1 MNPLMYTSRL
11 LIVVLSSLLVLPLN
25 AATYTLDDEQSRI
38 IGHNFVIYS
47 RIEDTLSDIA
57 RRFDLGYSE
66 LRRANPDVDP
76 WMPGAGRQ
84 IIIPARFILPEGPR
98 KGIVIN
104 TAEMR
109 LFYYPE
115 KQDDESQKVITHPIG
130 IGREG
135 WKTPLGKTRITTKR
149 ENPIWIPPESIRQ
162 EHEEMGDPLPKVVKA
177 GPDNPLGAHAMNF
190 SMPGYL
196 MHGTDKPYGVGL
208 RVSHGCIRLYPEDI
222 AALFERVAINTPV
235 EIVYQPVKA
244 ALQNDQLYLE
254 AHAPFNDMSERDEN
268 NMTPM
273 VEAILGAQ
281 DELISDQDWP
291 FAENLMRTA
300 HGMVYELRQES
311 VQLVDDVWFLHA
323 GVNRQAQDLILEVF
337 SAEGMD
343 DWFWPVA
350 SGADKEFLLGPFSDR
365 QSADAEAA
373 RLMREHAIQ
382 LWPAQLSESSH

>member
-1 MNPLMYTSRL
+1 MKPFKLFSRL
-11 LIVVLSSLLVLPLN
+11 LTTVVAGLIALPAT
-25 AATYTLDDEQSRI
+25 AATYTLQDDSRI
-38 IGHNFVIYS
+38 IGHNYVIYS

-76 WMPGAGRQ
+76 WMPGEGTE
-84 IIIPARFILPEGPR
+84 ITIPARFILPDAPREGM
-98 KGIVIN
+98 VIN

-109 LFYYPE
+109 LFYYPPAQAGE
-115 KQDDESQKVITHPIG
+115 PRKVITHPIG

-149 ENPIWIPPESIRQ
+149 ENPVWIPPESIRQ
-162 EHEEMGDPLPKVVKA
+162 EHEEKGDPLPKVVPA
-177 GPDNPLGAHAMNF
+177 GPENPLGAHAMNF
-190 SMPGYL
+190 AMPGYL

-222 AALFERVAINTPV
+222 ADLFEQVAISTPV

-244 ALQNDQLYLE
+244 AVQDEQLYLE
-254 AHAPFNDMSERDEN
+254 AHAPFNDMSERDAN

-281 DELISDQDWP
+281 DKLVSDQDWP
-291 FAENLMRTA
+291 YAENMMREA
-300 HGMVYELRQES
+300 HGMVQQLNQEGI
-311 VQLVDDVWFLHA
+311 QLAEDIWFLHA
-323 GVNRQAQDLILEVF
+323 GVNASARELMLEVL
-337 SAEGMD
+337 SEEGLG

-350 SGADKEFLLGPFSDR
+350 SGADSELLLGPFASR
-365 QSADAEAA
+365 QEVDEMAA
-373 RLMREHAIQ
+373 SMMREHAIG
-382 LWPAQLSESSH
+382 LWPAKLADSPL

>member
-1 MNPLMYTSRL
+1 MNHSINIYRL
-11 LIVVLSSLLVLPLN
+11 LIIVLAGLSVLPAT
-25 AATYTLDDEQSRI
+25 AATYVLHDDDRRV

-66 LRRANPDVDP
+66 LRRANPEVDP
-76 WMPGAGRQ
+76 WMPGEGRQ
-84 IIIPARFILPEGPR
+84 IIIPARFILPDAPREGM
-98 KGIVIN
+98 VIN

-109 LFYYPE
+109 LFYYPPTDAGE
-115 KQDDESQKVITHPIG
+115 PHKVTTHPIG

-149 ENPIWIPPESIRQ
+149 ENPVWIPPASIRQ
-162 EHEEMGDPLPKVVKA
+162 EHEEMGDPLPSVVPA

-244 ALQNDQLYLE
+244 VLQQNKLYLE
-254 AHAPFNDMSERDEN
+254 AHAPFNDMSERDAN

-273 VEAILGAQ
+273 VEAILNAQ
-281 DELISDQDWP
+281 DRLISDRDWP
-291 FAENLMRTA
+291 YAEKLMRDA
-300 HGMVYELRQES
+300 HGIVQELNQTS
-311 VQLVDDVWFLHA
+311 LQLVEDVWFLHA
-323 GVNRQAQDLILEVF
+323 GVNQDARELMLDVL
-337 SAEGMD
+337 SNEGLD
-343 DWFWPVA
+343 DWFWPLA
-350 SGADKEFLLGPFSDR
+350 NGADRELVLGPFSDR
-365 QSADAEAA
+365 QSANEMAA
-373 RLMREHAIQ
+373 RLMREHAVQ
-382 LWPAQLSESSH
+382 LWPAQLAASNM

>member
-11 LIVVLSSLLVLPLN
+11 LIVVLSSLLALPLN

-84 IIIPARFILPEGPR
+84 IIIPARFILPDGPR

-109 LFYYPE
+109 LFYYPP
-115 KQDDESQKVITHPIG
+115 KQDGEAQKVITHPIG

-149 ENPIWIPPESIRQ
+149 ENPIWIAPESIRQ
-162 EHEEMGDPLPKVVKA
+162 EHEEMGDPLPKVVQA

-273 VEAILGAQ
+273 VEAILSAQ
-281 DELISDQDWP
+281 DKLISDNDWP
-291 FAENLMRTA
+291 YAENLMRNA
-300 HGMVYELRQES
+300 HGMVQELRQES
-311 VQLVDDVWFLHA
+311 LQLADDVWLLHA
-323 GVNRQAQDLILEVF
+323 GVNKQAQALILEVF
-337 SAEGMD
+337 SEQGLE
-343 DWFWPVA
+343 DWFWPIA
-350 SGADKEFLLGPFSDR
+350 SGADNEFLLGPFSDR

-373 RLMREHAIQ
+373 RLMRDHAIQ
-382 LWPAQLSESSH
+382 LWPAQLSESSY